1 MLKILLFI
9 DSLSS
14 GGAQRQMVGLAKLLQ
29 DRKYLVKV
37 IYYHPIYFYRTYLDE
52 YHISNEYVAGSEN
65 KIKRFFLLARAISQF
80 QPNIVIS
87 YLDAPNMI
95 ACLLKAFGMRFSLIA
110 SERNTSQVLT
120 CYERMKFF
128 LLRWADVLVPNSF
141 SQQRFIEVHYPQ
153 IALKTKVITNFV
165 DTDLFVP
172 KCGNKR
178 EKYRILVV
186 GRISKQKNPL
196 ALLQAANCLKNEM
209 SNFHI
214 DWYGREDD
222 EIFMQCKAYITN
234 YQLGD
239 FFSFHKPTNDIV
251 YEYQQSDFFCLPSL
265 YEGFPNVICEAMSC
279 GLPVLCSDVC
289 DNPLL
294 VENGKNGFLFNPHD
308 VKDIA
313 CKMYAMLTLP
323 DKKLQEMKTN
333 NRKLAEEKLS
343 AVFFVESY
351 IKIIESLE

>member
-95 ACLLKAFGMRFSLIA
+95 ACLLKAFGMRFRLIA

-120 CYERMKFF
+120 CYERVKFF
-128 LLRWADVLVPNSF
+128 LLRWADVLVSNSF
-141 SQQRFIEVHYPQ
+141 SQQRFIEVHFPH
-153 IALKTKVITNFV
+153 ISPKTRVITNYV
-165 DTDLFVP
+165 DTNLFVP

-196 ALLQAANCLKNEM
+196 ALLQAVNCLKNEI

-214 DWYGREDD
+214 DWYGRVDD
-222 EIFMQCKAYITN
+222 EIFMQCEAYITN

-239 FFSFHKPTNDIV
+239 FFSFHKPTYDIV
-251 YEYQQSDFFCLPSL
+251 CEYQQSDFFCLPSL

-279 GLPVLCSDVC
+279 GLPILCSDVC

-308 VKDIA
+308 VEDMANKI
-313 CKMYAMLTLP
+313 KSVLTLSTRE
-323 DKKLQEMKTN
+323 LQEMQTYS
-333 NRKLAEEKLS
+333 RKIAEEKFS
-343 AVFFVESY
+343 VESFINNY
-351 IKIIESLE
+351 VKLIEG